1 MPCGGW
7 WKAVWKREC
16 CVCVYEVKA
25 KTSLLVRVCVCVNV
39 QLRKRGAKIS
49 PKSQHERNK
58 KTTIIPFQWV
68 SRGKVIKTEPTPN
81 LLAEKKNGDK
91 QKTNSRYQLSLWG
104 NGFYLV
110 GPCDAES
117 RLDVDAVTNC
127 MCVCT
132 LTSAVA
138 ATRYSLFT
146 CHSHAPKFNHN
157 LSELVGLLFAPG
169 SSCRI

>member
-1 MPCGGW
+1 MRL
-7 WKAVWKREC
+7 KQKRHFS
-16 CVCVYEVKA
+16 YA
-25 KTSLLVRVCVCVNV
+25 CVCVNV

-81 LLAEKKNGDK
+81 LLAEKKRWQTKND
-91 QKTNSRYQLSLWG
+91 QLSLWG

-127 MCVCT
+127 VCVCT

-146 CHSHAPKFNHN
+146 RHSSPQNSTIICRSWWGYCLRPVQAAASNAPKFGPSPREITRLYTVHGAEPN
-157 LSELVGLLFAPG
+157 
-169 SSCRI
+169 